1 MKGLPKRA
9 AILCRV
15 STEDQADGTSL
26 DTQAEICMEE
36 AKRRGYHV
44 TEDDIYKEDG
54 YSGALGINE
63 RPVLH
68 QLWEK
73 YQDGDYDAIF
83 VYRIDRLSRSPG
95 TFMALRDSA
104 REVRRCGYKG
114 DGFIFIQGSSDP
126 TPEGNLFSNIQ
137 SIFAE
142 YEREL
147 IRLRTIT
154 GKKKLAKAG
163 KYAGGTQLFGYK
175 WNDEKGVWE
184 IREEESKIVRLI
196 FQWYVYGD
204 KTGKP
209 MGMIR
214 IAEKLTELGIPTPN
228 QFRKTRKGC
237 AGKMQAHWSDA
248 TIQRI
253 LTHTAYAG
261 TNYFWRGDKV
271 QLSPEQVEKVKKEK
285 VDGWYEVD
293 FPPIIDKMLWEKAQE
308 KRVKSRGGF
317 NRKRP
322 KPILAGRIFCG
333 LCQRP
338 FHDTMYNKG
347 TKLVFKCNG
356 KLKQYHLDG
365 SPRCESSVLD
375 GEAVTTEVKKQI
387 IDMLQNKDQMRKA
400 IDEYVGSLER
410 RKEELE
416 TLLSPITEQ
425 ISQLQEKQ
433 RRIAT
438 VYVDGA
444 LSHEEYKR
452 QINELKEQ
460 ELAIR
465 KRYEHYWPE
474 MENLTKLEQN
484 IAVVKEAIEEELF
497 DVRYQPND
505 DTITENIAFVKV
517 HDEKHLTV
525 GFPQR
530 VMTWEELLNRLQV
543 KLWVYPDRLEVQG
556 IVPIEDIANPKC
568 C

>member
-1 MKGLPKRA
+1 MKQLIKRA

-15 STEDQADGTSL
+15 STEDQAEGTSL

-44 TEDDIYKEDG
+44 TEEDIFKEDG
-54 YSGALGINE
+54 YSGALGIDE
-63 RPVLH
+63 RPELH

-73 YQDGDYDAIF
+73 YQDGEYDAIF

-114 DGFIFIQGSSDP
+114 DGFIFVQGSSDP
-126 TPEGNLFSNIQ
+126 TPEGKLFSNMQ

-142 YEREL
+142 YEREV
-147 IRLRTIT
+147 IKLRTIT

-163 KYAGGTQLFGYK
+163 KYAGGSQPLGYK
-175 WNDEKGVWE
+175 WNDKKEKWE
-184 IREEESKIVRLI
+184 IIEDEAKIVKLI
-196 FQWYVYGD
+196 YQWYVYGD
-204 KTGKP
+204 ESGQP
-209 MGMIR
+209 MGMVR

-228 QFRKTRKGC
+228 QLRKTRKGR
-237 AGKMQAHWSDA
+237 AGKMQAHWGDA

-253 LTHTAYAG
+253 LTHTVYAG
-261 TNYFWRGDKV
+261 TNYLWRGDKV

-285 VDGWYEVD
+285 TDGWYEVD
-293 FPPIIDKMLWEKAQE
+293 FPPIIDKMLWEKALE

-365 SPRCESSVLD
+365 SPRCTSPVLD
-375 GEAVTTEVKKQI
+375 GEAVTTEVKKRI
-387 IDMLQNKDQMRKA
+387 IEMLQNKDQMRKA

-433 RRIAT
+433 KRLAT
-438 VYVDGA
+438 VYDDGA

-452 QINELKEQ
+452 QINELKAQ
-460 ELAIR
+460 EFAIR

-497 DVRYQPND
+497 DVRYQPNEN
-505 DTITENIAFVKV
+505 TVTENIAFVKV

-530 VMTWEELLNRLQV
+530 VMTWQELLDRLQV
-543 KLWVYPDRLEVQG
+543 KLWVYPDRLEVRG
-556 IVPIEDIANPKC
+556 IVPIEDIANSKYC
-568 C
+568 

>member
-1 MKGLPKRA
+1 
-9 AILCRV
+9 
-15 STEDQADGTSL
+15 
-26 DTQAEICMEE
+26 MEE

-44 TEDDIYKEDG
+44 TEDDIFKEDG

-73 YQDGDYDAIF
+73 YQDGEYDAIF

-114 DGFIFIQGSSDP
+114 DGFIFVQGSSDP
-126 TPEGNLFSNIQ
+126 TPEGKLFSNMQ

-142 YEREL
+142 YEREV
-147 IRLRTIT
+147 IKLRTIT

-163 KYAGGTQLFGYK
+163 KYAGGSQPLGYR
-175 WNDEKGVWE
+175 WNDKKEKWE
-184 IREEESKIVRLI
+184 IVEDEAKIVKLI
-196 FQWYVYGD
+196 YQWYVYGD
-204 KTGKP
+204 ESGQP
-209 MGMIR
+209 LGMVR

-228 QFRKTRKGC
+228 QFRKTRKGR
-237 AGKMQAHWSDA
+237 AGKMQAYWSDA
-248 TIQRI
+248 TVQRI
-253 LTHTAYAG
+253 LTHTVYAG
-261 TNYFWRGDKV
+261 TNYLWRGDKMQV
-271 QLSPEQVEKVKKEK
+271 SPEQVEKIKKEK
-285 VDGWYEVD
+285 TDGWFEVD

-308 KRVKSRGGF
+308 KRVQSRGGF

-333 LCQRP
+333 LCQHA
-338 FHDTMYNKG
+338 FHDAMYNKG

-365 SPRCESSVLD
+365 SPKCDSPVLD
-375 GEAVTTEVKKQI
+375 GEAVTAEVKKRI
-387 IDMLQNKDQMRKA
+387 IDMLQDKDQMRKA
-400 IDEYVGSLER
+400 IEEYVGSLER

-425 ISQLQEKQ
+425 ISHLQEKQ
-433 RRIAT
+433 KRLAT

-444 LSHEEYKR
+444 LSHEDYKR

-460 ELAIR
+460 ELAVR
-465 KRYEHYWPE
+465 KRYENYWPE

-497 DVRYQPND
+497 DVRYQPD
-505 DTITENIAFVKV
+505 DNTVTENMAFVKI

-530 VMTWEELLNRLQV
+530 VVTWEELLDRLQV
-543 KLWVYPDRLEVQG
+543 KLWVYPDRLEVRG